1 MGKSMEKV
9 LGPVI
14 NEIRKEGLIG
24 RWEKERELK
33 TVRKNRRSLNKE
45 IRQKAESLGRGKGKN
60 HG

>member
-9 LGPVI
+9 LWPVL

-33 TVRKNRRSLNKE
+33 TVSKNRRSLNKV
-45 IRQKAESLGRGKGKN
+45 IRQKSESLGLGKGKKN
-60 HG
+60 G